1 MFNMTKIRATN
12 GSGKSFYANHLCS
25 NDYYSEH
32 EKVQGYWRG
41 ELADAFGLRDKVV
54 TREEFSLFQR
64 NVNPKTLDRLTQKN
78 MPGGPRFFDFPP
90 VL

>member
-32 EKVQGYWRG
+32 EKVQLSAGA
-41 ELADAFGLRDKVV
+41 EQQL
-54 TREEFSLFQR
+54 
-64 NVNPKTLDRLTQKN
+64 
-78 MPGGPRFFDFPP
+78 
-90 VL
+90 

>member
-12 GSGKSFYANHLCS
+12 GSGKSFYVNHLSS

-54 TREEFSLFQR
+54 TSEEFSLFQR

-78 MPGGPRFFDFPP
+78 MPGRSP

>member
-32 EKVQGYWRG
+32 EKVPGYWRG
-41 ELADAFGLRDKVV
+41 ELAEAFGLWDKVV
-54 TREEFSLFQR
+54 TSEEFSLFQR
-64 NVNPKTLDRLTQKN
+64 NVNPKTLGRLTQKN
-78 MPGGPRFFDFPP
+78 ISGRSP